1 MDGLTGPDP
10 AGGQA
15 SPRGGPVPWARL
27 NQYLAR
33 HPVARTIGMRLVTGA
48 FTLVLVSV
56 VVFVATQALPGNAAV
71 AALGMHSSRAQLAVL
86 QRQLGLQH
94 PLVTQYFH
102 WLHGV
107 LTGSLLS
114 LSSHTVGLTNVA
126 SANPGGYE
134 RVSSIIIPC
143 LENSGV
149 LVAVSGVIGIT
160 LAMALGIV
168 AAIRQDGV
176 FDTVM
181 STFSLAITSVPEF
194 VVGIIL
200 VILFSTNLF
209 HLFPAVFT
217 TLPGQLAFESWR
229 TMILPVLT
237 LVFAVLP
244 YTFRMVRAT
253 LIESLH
259 SDYAEL
265 AALKGMPQWRIVLVH
280 ALPNAVPAI
289 VQAIAGNVRYL
300 AGGIVVVE
308 EIFNYPGIGR
318 ELVSAIT
325 ARDIPTIQT
334 AVLTLA
340 AFYIVVNIVADAVAL
355 CASPRRRSA
364 GTSSAAPALKAV
376 TR

>member
-1 MDGLTGPDP
+1 M
-10 AGGQA
+10 
-15 SPRGGPVPWARL
+15 PRARL
-27 NQYLAR
+27 KRHLAR

-48 FTLVLVSV
+48 LTLVLVSV

-71 AALGMHSSRAQLAVL
+71 AALGTHSTRAQLAAL

-94 PLVTQYFH
+94 SLMTQYFH
-102 WLHGV
+102 WLHGL
-107 LTGSLLS
+107 LTGNLLS
-114 LSSHTVGLTNVA
+114 LSSHTVGLTSGA
-126 SANPGGYE
+126 STNPGGYE

-143 LENSGV
+143 LENSAV
-149 LVAVSGVIGIT
+149 LVAVSGAIGIT
-160 LAMALGIV
+160 LAMALGIF

-176 FDTVM
+176 FDTIM

-217 TLPGQLAFESWR
+217 TSPGHLAFESWR

-253 LIESLH
+253 LIESLL

-308 EIFNYPGIGR
+308 EIFNYPGIGQ

-325 ARDIPTIQT
+325 SRDIPTIQT

-364 GTSSAAPALKAV
+364 GTTSPAPALEAV